1 MSELPIS
8 SKYRSQPNEPVSDDE
23 RDQLS
28 RRINA
33 AFAEGTLDADNYQ
46 QRLDQLFAAH
56 TLGELIPVVDGLSPT
71 QTYDQPAMVA
81 QTSGRPGE
89 VTQARSGTRA
99 ATVTIVTISA
109 AVLLIVIL
117 LALLL

>member
-1 MSELPIS
+1 MPIS

-33 AFAEGTLDADNYQ
+33 AFTEGTLDADDYQ
-46 QRLDQLFAAH
+46 QRLDQLFAAR
-56 TLGELIPVVDGLSPT
+56 TLGELIPVVDGLAPG
-71 QTYDQPAMVA
+71 QTYDQPAMVL
-81 QTSGRPGE
+81 QNSGAPGE
-89 VTQARSGTRA
+89 VTQARSGNRA
-99 ATVTIVTISA
+99 AVIAVGTISA

-117 LALLL
+117 LVILL